1 MKRRIVAE
9 PRRPKVLPLEVPKRR
24 QGPRGRSLHVNERR
38 EQLHQKQCAA
48 IWKWRWLGW
57 RDSTPGFK
65 GMLVVLLAGAIYLGV
80 RALT

>member
-1 MKRRIVAE
+1 M
-9 PRRPKVLPLEVPKRR
+9 
-24 QGPRGRSLHVNERR
+24 NERR